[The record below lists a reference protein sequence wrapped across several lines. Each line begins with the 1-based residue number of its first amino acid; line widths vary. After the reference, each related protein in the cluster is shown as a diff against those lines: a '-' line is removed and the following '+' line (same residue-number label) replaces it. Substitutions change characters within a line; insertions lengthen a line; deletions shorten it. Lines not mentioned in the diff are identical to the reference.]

1 MAWQTPKT
9 DWTANDYFSFGDLD
23 RIESNTA
30 HLATLLAILE
40 ILVVITTV
48 TGRTISRIEFADDLN
63 RIEANINAIA
73 TLFKPPGWEAPK
85 TNWLYGDGP
94 NFQDIN
100 RMERNMSIQQKLIQ
114 GNIDHIPYSGTFY
127 SGEARP

>member
-9 DWTANDYFSFGDLD
+9 DWTANDYFNFADLD

-30 HLATLLAILE
+30 HLATLLAVLE
-40 ILVVITTV
+40 IIVAITTV
-48 TGRTISRIEFADDLN
+48 TGRDISSIDFADDLN
-63 RIEANINAIA
+63 RIESNINAVA
-73 TLFKPPGWEAPK
+73 TLFKPPGWETPK

-94 NFQDIN
+94 IYQDIN
-100 RMERNMSIQQKLIQ
+100 RMERNLQIQQKLIQ